1 MLTRRPSHDGAP
13 RVDYELTERG
23 MQLLPVVGELAR
35 WGYRWAWG
43 VPREA
48 EAIDVGAILRIAPG
62 LMRPPAD
69 VAAVVELAVDDAGAT
84 AHFTLTISDGRVAIA
99 ERRAAEADARV
110 SGSQHDWIAALKP
123 SPDRAGL
130 CIEGDD
136 RLASM
141 VLALL
146 SPT

>member
-1 MLTRRPSHDGAP
+1 M
-13 RVDYELTERG
+13 
-23 MQLLPVVGELAR
+23 
-35 WGYRWAWG
+35 
-43 VPREA
+43 PREA

-69 VAAVVELAVDDAGAT
+69 VAAVVELAVDGAGAT

-99 ERRAAEADARV
+99 ERRAAGGGRRRPMLACPARNTI
-110 SGSQHDWIAALKP
+110 GIAALKP